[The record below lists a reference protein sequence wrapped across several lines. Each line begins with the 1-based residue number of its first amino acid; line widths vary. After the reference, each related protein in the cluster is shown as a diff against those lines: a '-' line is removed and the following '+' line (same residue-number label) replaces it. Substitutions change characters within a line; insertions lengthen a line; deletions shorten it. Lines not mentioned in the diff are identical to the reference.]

1 MAKYEIV
8 NLGEVCDVIAGQSP
22 PSTTYNT
29 NKEGLPFFQGKADFG
44 QLFPKVRMWCNR
56 PIKIAKPNDILISV
70 RAPVGPTNLC
80 DRESCIGRGL
90 SAIRP
95 KDDVNYKYVLYFL
108 RGYEKILS
116 GKGQGSTFSAITQQ
130 DLKNIKIP
138 LPPLPIQ
145 KKIAEVLERADTA
158 REKRRQANALTEQF
172 LQFVFLEMFG
182 NPVRNPKE
190 WEIVALGDISTHVS
204 SGSTPLGGESTYKQN
219 GIKFIRS
226 QNVQMNRLDLSNV
239 VHISEDVHDRMRR
252 TWVKNGDVL
261 LNITGASIGRIAY
274 FQGDDDSANV
284 NQHVCIIRPDKSIV
298 LPEYISY
305 AISMPM
311 YQKRIIS
318 HNLGA
323 TRQAFNFMQVR
334 SFQIPLP
341 PLNEQLK
348 FSKLIEKIEAIN
360 NKQKTSQLEI
370 EYLFTSLMQ
379 KAFKGE
385 LEFNE
390 KELA

>member
-1 MAKYEIV
+1 MANYKIV
-8 NLGEVCDVIAGQSP
+8 NLGDVCDVMAGQSP
-22 PSTTYNT
+22 PSATYNT

-95 KDDVNYKYVLYFL
+95 KDDVYYKYVLYFL

-130 DLKNIKIP
+130 DLKKIKIP

-145 KKIAEVLERADTA
+145 KKIAEVLERADAA

-172 LQFVFLEMFG
+172 LQSVFLEMFG
-182 NPVRNPKE
+182 DPVRNPNGWNK
-190 WEIVALGDISTHVS
+190 VSLGDISTHVS
-204 SGSTPLGGESTYKQN
+204 SGSTPLGGESTYREN

-239 VHISEDVHDRMRR
+239 AHISEDVHKRMRR

-274 FQGDDDSANV
+274 FQGDDDTANV
-284 NQHVCIIRPDKSIV
+284 NQHVCIIRPDKSIA
-298 LPEYISY
+298 LPEYITF

-318 HNLGA
+318 NNLGA
-323 TRQAFNFMQVR
+323 TRQAFNFKQVR
-334 SFQIPLP
+334 SFQISLP

-348 FSKLIEKIEAIN
+348 FSKLIEKIESIN
-360 NKQKTSQLEI
+360 NKQKTS
-370 EYLFTSLMQ
+370 
-379 KAFKGE
+379 E
-385 LEFNE
+385 LVDC
-390 KELA
+390 LLS